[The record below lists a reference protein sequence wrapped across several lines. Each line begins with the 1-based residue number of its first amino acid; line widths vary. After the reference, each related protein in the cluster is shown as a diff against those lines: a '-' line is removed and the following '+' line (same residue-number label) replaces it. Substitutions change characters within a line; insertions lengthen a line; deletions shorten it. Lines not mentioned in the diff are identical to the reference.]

1 MYACAGDCRKS
12 CSPEYFMPES
22 VCMNDNCFLDIS
34 SDALH
39 KQREGERGWV
49 VRKYTET
56 MQGLLVRVVSH
67 FAGICC

>member
-1 MYACAGDCRKS
+1 MHVQVTAVNLAAQNI
-12 CSPEYFMPES
+12 FMPES
-22 VCMNDNCFLDIS
+22 VCMNDNCFLDFS

>member
-1 MYACAGDCRKS
+1 
-12 CSPEYFMPES
+12 
-22 VCMNDNCFLDIS
+22 MNDNCFLDFS